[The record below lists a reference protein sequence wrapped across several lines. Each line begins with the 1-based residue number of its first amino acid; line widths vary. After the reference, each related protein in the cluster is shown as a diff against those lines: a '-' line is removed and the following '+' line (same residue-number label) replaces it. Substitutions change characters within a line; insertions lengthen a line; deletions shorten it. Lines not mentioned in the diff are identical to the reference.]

1 MKNTL
6 NLKSFAAGSLSA
18 LLAIGLYSFTFS
30 RDIPPQDGGITLQQA
45 QAYHGDYNTEGGDS
59 IAGVLEAVQ
68 LDKATIE
75 MINDVK
81 AKAKS
86 DGVRIYYGK
95 NSDGE
100 TMNVIVGTDANGSDL
115 TKRYMNVTT
124 GAVNVCPTV
133 CDSRSPINQQ

>member
-1 MKNTL
+1 MKIKL

-18 LLAIGLYSFTFS
+18 LLVIGLYSFTFS
-30 RDIPPQDGGITLQQA
+30 EEVVPQDGGITLQEA
-45 QAYHGDYNTEGGDS
+45 QTYHSDYNTEGGDS

-68 LDKATIE
+68 LDKATINT
-75 MINDVK
+75 INDVK
-81 AKAKS
+81 TKAKS

-100 TMNVIVGTDANGSDL
+100 TMDVVVGTDAQGKDL
-115 TKRYMNVTT
+115 TNRYMNVTV

-133 CDSRSPINQQ
+133 CDSRSPINQN